1 MKVTLRN
8 TVTRHFLS
16 EDGSWVSSGA
26 QARNFGYTDVALS
39 HCAELAQSDVNV
51 CYVFS
56 EAQANAASAS
66 GA

>member
-8 TVTRHFLS
+8 TVTRNFLS

-39 HCAELAQSDVNV
+39 HCAELGQSDVNV

-56 EAQANAASAS
+56 ESQGSAGSGS